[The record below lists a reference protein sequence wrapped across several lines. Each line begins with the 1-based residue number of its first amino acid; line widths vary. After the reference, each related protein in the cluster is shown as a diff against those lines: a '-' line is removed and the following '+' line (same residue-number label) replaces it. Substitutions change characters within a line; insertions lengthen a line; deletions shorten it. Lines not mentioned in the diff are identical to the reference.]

1 VAWGGGSMHS
11 AMALLTCTFKATS
24 IDCRPNIGRRSGGSA
39 PDSFKAG
46 VDDLQMHIG
55 QRDRAGGVLSRC

>member
-1 VAWGGGSMHS
+1 
-11 AMALLTCTFKATS
+11 MALLTCTFKATS

-55 QRDRAGGVLSRC
+55 QRDRAGDVLSRC